1 MTDSVSIRQRL
12 KEHLEEVIAASAYI
26 SQENADTAFFI
37 IAVNGSHNYNL
48 ATKNSDIDSKLLLI
62 PNLDNLIW
70 NKSAN
75 YLHVMSDNGEHVE
88 VKDIRHYMATI
99 LKQNINFVETL
110 FAKELRC
117 NGRYEHEWAALV
129 SMRESIA
136 RYNPVAAID
145 CMLGMAR
152 QKQIQMTK
160 MSDGRAANIKK
171 FGYDTKSFHH
181 CMRLLFFAED
191 YMRGKPYEEC
201 LTRGDNDTLTN
212 WLIKAKTGELGF
224 SLEKANDCINR
235 MMANVEPQVD
245 YFKNRMGNIVDGA
258 IEKNIDDIVTEI
270 IKRSIEA

>member
-12 KEHLEEVIAASAYI
+12 KEHLEEVIATSAYI

>member
-12 KEHLEEVIAASAYI
+12 KEHLEEVIATSAYI

-136 RYNPVAAID
+136 RYNSVAAID

-191 YMRGKPYEEC
+191 YMRGKPYQEC

>member
-1 MTDSVSIRQRL
+1 MTVSIRQRL
-12 KEHLEEVIAASAYI
+12 KEHLEEVIATSAYI

-48 ATKNSDIDSKLLLI
+48 ATKKSDIDSKLLLI

-224 SLEKANDCINR
+224 SLEKANDCINQ

-245 YFKNRMGNIVDGA
+245 YFKNRMGNIVDGT

-270 IKRSIEA
+270 IKRSIGA

>member
-12 KEHLEEVIAASAYI
+12 KEHLEEVIATSAYI
-26 SQENADTAFFI
+26 SQENADTVFFI

-191 YMRGKPYEEC
+191 YMRGKPYQEC

>member
-1 MTDSVSIRQRL
+1 MTDSVPIRQRL
-12 KEHLEEVIAASAYI
+12 KEHLEEVIATSAYI
-26 SQENADTAFFI
+26 SQENADTTFFI

-62 PNLDNLIW
+62 PNIDNLIW

-160 MSDGRAANIKK
+160 MSDGRAENIKK

-270 IKRSIEA
+270 IKRSIGA

>member
-1 MTDSVSIRQRL
+1 MTVSIRQRL
-12 KEHLEEVIAASAYI
+12 KEHLEEVIATSAYI

-48 ATKNSDIDSKLLLI
+48 ATENSDIDSKLLLI

-160 MSDGRAANIKK
+160 MSDCRAENIKK

-191 YMRGKPYEEC
+191 
-201 LTRGDNDTLTN
+201 DTLTN

-224 SLEKANDCINR
+224 SLEKANDCINQ

-258 IEKNIDDIVTEI
+258 IAKNIDDIVTEI
-270 IKRSIEA
+270 IKRSIRA

>member
-1 MTDSVSIRQRL
+1 MRKMQQAKYLAERDNIEWFSD
-12 KEHLEEVIAASAYI
+12 EESKKI
-26 SQENADTAFFI
+26 QNAVFKTAME
-37 IAVNGSHNYNL
+37 
-48 ATKNSDIDSKLLLI
+48 
-62 PNLDNLIW
+62 P
-70 NKSAN
+70 
-75 YLHVMSDNGEHVE
+75 
-88 VKDIRHYMATI
+88 
-99 LKQNINFVETL
+99 
-110 FAKELRC
+110 
-117 NGRYEHEWAALV
+117 AL
-129 SMRESIA
+129 
-136 RYNPVAAID
+136 
-145 CMLGMAR
+145 
-152 QKQIQMTK
+152 QKMTK

-258 IEKNIDDIVTEI
+258 IEKTIDDIVTEI
-270 IKRSIEA
+270 IKRSIGA

>member
-1 MTDSVSIRQRL
+1 MTDSVSIKQRL
-12 KEHLEEVIAASAYI
+12 KEHLEEVIATSAYI

-191 YMRGKPYEEC
+191 YMRGKPYQEC

>member
-12 KEHLEEVIAASAYI
+12 KEHLEEVIATSAYI
-26 SQENADTAFFI
+26 SQENADTVFFI

-160 MSDGRAANIKK
+160 MSDGRAENIKK

-224 SLEKANDCINR
+224 SLEKANDCINQ

-270 IKRSIEA
+270 IKRSIGA

>member
-12 KEHLEEVIAASAYI
+12 KEHLEEVIATSAYI

-160 MSDGRAANIKK
+160 ISDGRAANIKK

-191 YMRGKPYEEC
+191 YMRGKPYQEC

>member
-12 KEHLEEVIAASAYI
+12 KEHLEEVIATSAYI

-224 SLEKANDCINR
+224 SLEKANDCINQ

-245 YFKNRMGNIVDGA
+245 YFKNRMGNIVDRA

-270 IKRSIEA
+270 IKRSLGA

>member
-1 MTDSVSIRQRL
+1 MTDSVSIEQRL
-12 KEHLEEVIAASAYI
+12 KEHLEEVIATSAYI

-224 SLEKANDCINR
+224 SLEKANDCINL
-235 MMANVEPQVD
+235 MMANVEPQAD
-245 YFKNRMGNIVDGA
+245 YFKNRTGNIVDEA
-258 IEKNIDDIVTEI
+258 IEKTIDDIVTEI
-270 IKRSIEA
+270 IKRSIGA

>member
-1 MTDSVSIRQRL
+1 MTDSVPIRQRL
-12 KEHLEEVIAASAYI
+12 KEHLEEVIATSAYI
-26 SQENADTAFFI
+26 SQENADTVFFI

-224 SLEKANDCINR
+224 SLEKANDCINQ

-245 YFKNRMGNIVDGA
+245 YFKNRMGNIVDKA

-270 IKRSIEA
+270 IKRSLGA

>member
-1 MTDSVSIRQRL
+1 MTDSVPIRQRL
-12 KEHLEEVIAASAYI
+12 KEHLEEVIATSAYI
-26 SQENADTAFFI
+26 SQENADTVFFI

-224 SLEKANDCINR
+224 SLEKANDCINQ

-258 IEKNIDDIVTEI
+258 IAKNIDDIVTEI
-270 IKRSIEA
+270 IKRSIGA

>member
-1 MTDSVSIRQRL
+1 MTDSVPIRQRL
-12 KEHLEEVIAASAYI
+12 KEHLEEVIATSAYI
-26 SQENADTAFFI
+26 SQENADTVFFI

-224 SLEKANDCINR
+224 SLEKANDCINQ

-270 IKRSIEA
+270 IKRSIGA

>member
-1 MTDSVSIRQRL
+1 MIDSVPIKQRL
-12 KEHLEEVIAASAYI
+12 KEHLEEAIATSAYI

-110 FAKELRC
+110 FAKALWC

-145 CMLGMAR
+145 CMLGMTR

-160 MSDGRAANIKK
+160 MSDGRAENIKK

-245 YFKNRMGNIVDGA
+245 YFKNRMGNMADGA
-258 IEKNIDDIVTEI
+258 IKKTINDIVTKI
-270 IKRSIEA
+270 IKRSIGA

>member
-1 MTDSVSIRQRL
+1 MTDSVPIKQRL
-12 KEHLEEVIAASAYI
+12 KEHLEETIATSAYI
-26 SQENADTAFFI
+26 SPENADTAFFI

-48 ATKNSDIDSKLLLI
+48 ATENSDIDSKLLLI

-110 FAKELRC
+110 FAKALWC
-117 NGRYEHEWAALV
+117 NGRYEHEWATLV

-160 MSDGRAANIKK
+160 MSDGRAENIKK

-235 MMANVEPQVD
+235 MMANVESQVD
-245 YFKNRMGNIVDGA
+245 YFKNRMGNLADGA
-258 IEKNIDDIVTEI
+258 IEKTIDDIVTKI
-270 IKRSIEA
+270 IKRSIGA

>member
-1 MTDSVSIRQRL
+1 MTDSVPIRQRL
-12 KEHLEEVIAASAYI
+12 KEHLEEVIATSAYI
-26 SQENADTAFFI
+26 SQENADTVFFI

-224 SLEKANDCINR
+224 SLEKANDCINQ

-245 YFKNRMGNIVDGA
+245 YFKNRMGNIVDRA

-270 IKRSIEA
+270 IKRSLGA

>member
-12 KEHLEEVIAASAYI
+12 REHLEEVIATSAYI

-48 ATKNSDIDSKLLLI
+48 ATRNSDIDSKLLLI

-245 YFKNRMGNIVDGA
+245 YFKNRMGNMVDEA
-258 IEKNIDDIVTEI
+258 IEKTIDDIVTEI
-270 IKRSIEA
+270 IKRSIGV

>member
-1 MTDSVSIRQRL
+1 MTDSVLIRQRL
-12 KEHLEEVIAASAYI
+12 KEHLEETIATSAYI

-110 FAKELRC
+110 FAKALWC
-117 NGRYEHEWAALV
+117 NGRYEHEWATLV

-160 MSDGRAANIKK
+160 ISDGRAENIKK

-224 SLEKANDCINR
+224 SLEKANDCINC
-235 MMANVEPQVD
+235 MMANIEPQVD
-245 YFKNRMGNIVDGA
+245 YFKNRMGNMADGA
-258 IEKNIDDIVTEI
+258 IKKTIDDIVTEI
-270 IKRSIEA
+270 IKRSIGA

>member
-1 MTDSVSIRQRL
+1 MTDSVPIRQRL
-12 KEHLEEVIAASAYI
+12 KEHLEEVIATSAYI
-26 SQENADTAFFI
+26 SQENADTVFFI

-224 SLEKANDCINR
+224 SLEKANDCINQ

-245 YFKNRMGNIVDGA
+245 YFKNRMGNIVDRA
-258 IEKNIDDIVTEI
+258 IEKNMDDIVTEI
-270 IKRSIEA
+270 IKRSLGA

>member
-12 KEHLEEVIAASAYI
+12 KEHLEEVIATSAYI
-26 SQENADTAFFI
+26 SQENADTVFFI

-191 YMRGKPYEEC
+191 YMRGKPYQEC

-224 SLEKANDCINR
+224 SLEKANDCINQ

-245 YFKNRMGNIVDGA
+245 YFKNRMGNIVDRA

-270 IKRSIEA
+270 IKRSLGA

>member
-12 KEHLEEVIAASAYI
+12 KEHLEEVIATSAYI

-62 PNLDNLIW
+62 LNLDNLIW

-191 YMRGKPYEEC
+191 YMRGKPYQEC

-224 SLEKANDCINR
+224 SLEKANDCLNR

>member
-1 MTDSVSIRQRL
+1 MTDFVSIRQRL
-12 KEHLEEVIAASAYI
+12 KEHLEETIATSAYI
-26 SQENADTAFFI
+26 SPENADTAFFI

-48 ATKNSDIDSKLLLI
+48 ATENSDIDSKLLLI

-110 FAKELRC
+110 FAKELWC
-117 NGRYEHEWAALV
+117 NGRYEHEWAMLV

-160 MSDGRAANIKK
+160 MSDGRAENIKK
-171 FGYDTKSFHH
+171 FGYDIKSFHH

-224 SLEKANDCINR
+224 SLEKANDCINH

-245 YFKNRMGNIVDGA
+245 YFKNRMGNIVDKA
-258 IEKNIDDIVTEI
+258 IEKTIDDIVTEI
-270 IKRSIEA
+270 IKRSIGA

>member
-12 KEHLEEVIAASAYI
+12 KEHLEEVIATSAYI

-258 IEKNIDDIVTEI
+258 IEKTIDDIVTEI
-270 IKRSIEA
+270 IKRSIGA

>member
-12 KEHLEEVIAASAYI
+12 KEHLEEVIATSAYI

-191 YMRGKPYEEC
+191 YMRGKPYQEC

>member
-12 KEHLEEVIAASAYI
+12 KEHLEEVIATSAYI
-26 SQENADTAFFI
+26 SQENADTVFFI

-224 SLEKANDCINR
+224 SLEKANDCINQ

-245 YFKNRMGNIVDGA
+245 YFKNRMGNIVDRA

-270 IKRSIEA
+270 IKRSLGA